1 MAIAL
6 SQCSK
11 ADLLWIV
18 KRLQIRC
25 KYDVEVALNDLS
37 YEKEKNR
44 ISEAESCYKLADKK
58 RREYLAL
65 LDPYLGKPIKEVPLS
80 VLEQADSL
88 MKEAQAA
95 DQKWAKLMDLDI
107 DFGASGKGGVGNGV

>member
-1 MAIAL
+1 M
-6 SQCSK
+6 
-11 ADLLWIV
+11 WIV
-18 KRLQIRC
+18 RRLQLRC
-25 KYDVEVALNDLS
+25 KYDIEIALNDLS

-44 ISEAESCYKLADKK
+44 ISEAEKCYKLADKK

-65 LDPYLGKPIKEVPLS
+65 LEPYIGKPMKDTPLS
-80 VLEQADSL
+80 VLEQADIL

-107 DFGASGKGGVGNGV
+107 DFGSSGKGGVGNGV

>member
-18 KRLQIRC
+18 KRLQLRC
-25 KYDVEVALNDLS
+25 KYDVEIALNDLA

-44 ISEAESCYKLADKK
+44 ISEAERCYKLADKK
-58 RREYLAL
+58 RREYLTVL
-65 LDPYLGKPIKEVPLS
+65 EPYIGKPITDVPLS
-80 VLEQADSL
+80 VLERADSL
-88 MKEAQAA
+88 MREAHAA

-107 DFGASGKGGVGNGV
+107 AFESSGKGGVGNGI